1 MLCPIV
7 VQLIFHQTKICCIWS
22 DHYVHSQDALRC
34 LALLSS
40 SASICDLFV
49 SLVKRFDLEDNPLD
63 PESIECQANKA
74 DGKDIKS
81 TDAAE
86 SKECQAN
93 EVDGKDKKSTDAAE
107 MLNKNNK
114 RFVTAVTSIYSCKR
128 LVLFAIVCYSVDK

>member
-1 MLCPIV
+1 MLCPV
-7 VQLIFHQTKICCIWS
+7 VQLIFHRTKICCIWS
-22 DHYVHSQDALRC
+22 DHSVRSQDALRC

-63 PESIECQANKA
+63 PESIECQANKV
-74 DGKDIKS
+74 DGKDIKG

-107 MLNKNNK
+107 MLNDK
-114 RFVTAVTSIYSCKR
+114 RFVTSVTSMYSCKR
-128 LVLFAIVCYSVDK
+128 LVLFAIVGYSVDK